1 MYGLLYIIAGL
12 KHSINAKISCLSRI
26 DDGIK
31 YIIKF
36 LYIKTEFTIF
46 SCVIF

>member
-1 MYGLLYIIAGL
+1 MMYGLLYLIAGL

-31 YIIKF
+31 DIIK
-36 LYIKTEFTIF
+36 
-46 SCVIF
+46 VNV